1 MDDEFQDF
9 INAQKEVVVN
19 NYEHA
24 RQYLNIIILGGY
36 AGLFTIWSFTKSDL
50 QTWQVLS
57 VGLCILLSL
66 LIYIFFEL
74 YGSWLRTTQVNN
86 QMKELLE
93 AEQLN
98 RFPDEYGKSELARAQ
113 KYMSIWPYFFF
124 GAIAFALIAATIL
137 IYSFI
142 SLLMFG

>member
-19 NYEHA
+19 SYEHA

-98 RFPDEYGKSELARAQ
+98 RFPDEYGKSELKMDRRMVG
-113 KYMSIWPYFFF
+113 KTSGRLVVDGFLCFPTFRIR
-124 GAIAFALIAATIL
+124 L
-137 IYSFI
+137 
-142 SLLMFG
+142 SLFS